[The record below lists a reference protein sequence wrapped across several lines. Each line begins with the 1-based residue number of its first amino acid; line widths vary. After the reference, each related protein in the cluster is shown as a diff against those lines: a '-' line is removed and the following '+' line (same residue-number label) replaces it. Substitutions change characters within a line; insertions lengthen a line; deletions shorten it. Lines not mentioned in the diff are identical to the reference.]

1 MSDKLPDQ
9 GENAPQQPGLRFLEI
24 TVYIMGGLLVLML
37 IALLGGIGWKITH
50 RAPPAAE
57 PTKQLDL
64 DLSAAGLSQVALDG
78 DRLVLRS
85 GAEIVVVDTRLGT
98 VIARIRLKP

>member
-1 MSDKLPDQ
+1 MNDKLPDQ
-9 GENAPQQPGLRFLEI
+9 AEAAPPQPGLRFLET

-37 IALLGGIGWKITH
+37 IALLGSIAWKIAT
-50 RAPPAAE
+50 RAPPAPE
-57 PTKQLDL
+57 PAKVLDL

-85 GAEIVVVDTRLGT
+85 GTEIMVVDTRLGT
-98 VIARIRLKP
+98 VMARIRLKP